1 MGMQKVVLGA
11 YFADFDMLKL
21 DIVVDVER
29 RKFESSRAPGDLFE
43 RAERLRVRVALALAG

>member
-1 MGMQKVVLGA
+1 MGMQKEVLGA

-29 RKFESSRAPGDLFE
+29 RKFESSWRFI
-43 RAERLRVRVALALAG
+43 